1 MLIRDFY
8 TEILQISDPKLMDKI
23 LAITELKHLKKG
35 EYLIREGE
43 RQTHVYFLLNGIL
56 RGYFLDINGKDITDC
71 FGAECGSPAV
81 PCINPDSASTIN
93 IEALE
98 KSDIISI
105 PMIQA
110 LELMDKYPCLIKI
123 YNQLLQTALQYHW
136 EIKCAVYQYT
146 AMQRYQWFLQKYPG
160 LITRVKKKYIAS
172 FLRIT
177 PVTLSRLRKEL
188 REHPNENEK

>member
-71 FGAECGSPAV
+71 FGAECGAPAV
-81 PCINPDSASTIN
+81 PCINPDSISTIN

-98 KSDIISI
+98 NSDIISI
-105 PMIQA
+105 PMVQA
-110 LELMDKYPCLIKI
+110 LELMDAYPCLIKI
-123 YNQLLQTALQYHW
+123 YNQLLQTSLQYHW
-136 EIKCAVYQYT
+136 EIKCAIYQYT
-146 AMQRYQWFLQKYPG
+146 AMQRYQWFLHKYPG
-160 LITRVKKKYIAS
+160 LITQVKKKYVAS

-188 REHPNENEK
+188 RENPNEN